1 MAAQPQT
8 VSAVVAALKALIDP
22 AFRSVWVTGELS
34 GVKRHP
40 SGHWYFTLKD
50 DTAQLRGVLFRRD
63 AERLAFPLAD
73 GQQVVIRG
81 RLSVYER
88 DGQTQLYAQTVE
100 PVGLGAAL
108 VAREALKARLMAEGL
123 FSRPKRRWPLIPRR
137 IAVITA
143 ESGAARRDIEAVTA
157 RRFPGLPLDLIPAAV
172 QGDQAVASLVAA
184 LACVDP
190 ARHDIAIIGRG
201 GGAKEDL
208 QAFDAEAV
216 VRAVAACPVP
226 VISAVGHE
234 IDTTL
239 TDLAADARAATPSAA
254 AELAVPD
261 RQALLADLLQRR
273 ARWQQAWQAWTT
285 RQQEAL
291 DRRRQHPLWSQPQW
305 VAQVYERA
313 WTTAAER
320 WDRAWETFTNR
331 LQHQLALRQTQW
343 AAFDPTRILEHGYA
357 IVTDPL
363 TGQVVTAAS
372 AGTAVRIRWAD
383 GERVFGTASC

>member
-8 VSAVVAALKALIDP
+8 VSAVVAALKALVDP

-50 DTAQLRGVLFRRD
+50 DTAQLRGVMFRRD

-73 GQQVVIRG
+73 GQQVAIRG
-81 RLSVYER
+81 RLAVFER
-88 DGQTQLYAQTVE
+88 DGQTQIYAATIE
-100 PVGLGAAL
+100 PVGAGAAL
-108 VAREALKARLMAEGL
+108 LALEALKRRLFAEGL
-123 FSRPKRRWPLIPRR
+123 FDRPKRRWPLIPRR

-172 QGDQAVASLVAA
+172 QGDQAVPSLVAA
-184 LACVDP
+184 LAQVDP
-190 ARHDIAIIGRG
+190 ARHDVVIIGRG
-201 GGAKEDL
+201 GGATEDL
-208 QAFDAEAV
+208 QAFNAEAV

-226 VISAVGHE
+226 VIAAVGHE
-234 IDTTL
+234 IDKTL
-239 TDLAADARAATPSAA
+239 ADLAADERASTPSAA

-261 RQALLADLLQRR
+261 RQALLTDLMQRR
-273 ARWQQAWQAWTT
+273 TRWQQGWQAWVA
-285 RQQEAL
+285 RQTDAL
-291 DRRRQHPLWSQPQW
+291 ARRRQHPLWSQPQW
-305 VAQVYERA
+305 VAHVYERA

-331 LQHQLALRQTQW
+331 LQHQLTLRQTRW
-343 AAFDPTRILEHGYA
+343 AASDPARILAQGYA
-357 IVTDPL
+357 VVTDL
-363 TGQVVTAAS
+363 HTHRVVTAAT
-372 AGTAVRIRWAD
+372 AGAAVRIRWAD
-383 GERVFGTASC
+383 GERVFAETP